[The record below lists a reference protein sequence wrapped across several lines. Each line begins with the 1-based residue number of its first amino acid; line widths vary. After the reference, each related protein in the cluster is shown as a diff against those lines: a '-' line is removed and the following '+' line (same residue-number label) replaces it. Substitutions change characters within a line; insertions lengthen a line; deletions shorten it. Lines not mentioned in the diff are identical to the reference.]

1 MNRLI
6 DYVTFENRKR
16 QYVTLGLLTSHGTTV
31 IAEQP
36 KALGSMIRTGKKKKR
51 SNHAFK
57 GVSNVPL

>member
-36 KALGSMIRTGKKKKR
+36 KALGSMLRTGKKKKR
-51 SNHAFK
+51 K
-57 GVSNVPL
+57 